1 MADFP
6 NVNWGLSDFED
17 PAKWAAELE
26 SVGNPSYEIA
36 KCSVRLRSLALEL
49 WRLSSSVVDE
59 EDEEEE
65 EEEAEPDDDDDD
77 KDDDYVGPDQSDA
90 PPPTTPSAAL
100 SLRSHGSPETDALAL
115 NEPYVR
121 SLSWFFLSRLLIYA
135 LFFFSVLGA
144 LMHWWFVKDPSIV
157 RTPVAA

>member
-6 NVNWGLSDFED
+6 NVNWGLSDFKD

-65 EEEAEPDDDDDD
+65 EKPDDEDND
-77 KDDDYVGPDQSDA
+77 KDDDYVGPDQSDT

-100 SLRSHGSPETDALAL
+100 SHHSHESPKTDTLTL

-121 SLSWFFLSRLLIYA
+121 SLSWFFPSRLLIYA

-144 LMHWWFVKDPSIV
+144 LMHWWFVKDQSIV
-157 RTPVAA
+157 